1 MIADQPL
8 KLLIAQVGSEFGA
21 HQVYLGISIYF
32 TRQSLN
38 GWAKFFRDQAI
49 EEAEHGSKII
59 EFLVDNDVAFS
70 LPAVPGAPTEYA
82 SARAAI
88 EVAQAS
94 ERKVTAQFEAL
105 ATAARE
111 AQDNR
116 TLQFLHWFIAEQV
129 EEERTVAAL
138 LDLVDSGMN
147 LFDAEL
153 HIDRITAE

>member
-21 HQVYLGISIYF
+21 HQVYLGISLYF
-32 TRQSLN
+32 ARQSLN
-38 GWAKFFRDQAI
+38 GWAKFFRDQAM
-49 EEAEHGSKII
+49 EEAEHGSKIMA
-59 EFLVDNDVAFS
+59 FLIDNDVAFS
-70 LPAVPGAPTEYA
+70 LPAVPGAPTEYP

-94 ERKVTAQFEAL
+94 ERRVTAQFEAL

-129 EEERTVAAL
+129 EEERTMAAL

-147 LFDAEL
+147 LFEAEL